1 MPDSLADF
9 MPDGVTDRLR
19 AEAARRGPLNV
30 AASCL
35 AWGGRYAAGRARLG
49 RPPGHSVRRRAAV
62 PEFHHRYHYTWMNER
77 AVELALARQ
86 VVEGVDAA
94 DLLEVGN
101 VLAHYVRDGHTVV
114 DLYEHAP
121 GVINADVV
129 DTGLDRRF
137 PLIVSIS
144 TLEHVGF
151 DEDVVDPDKPARA
164 VEHLRGLLAPGGR
177 LWATIPVGYNAV
189 DGRRVR
195 EGALGFDRVRA
206 LRRDLAPPGLAPRSS
221 WTRCGRAEYDRLLV
235 QPPTGLL
242 VLRDWGDATAS
253 PNGSASSALVGR
265 RAQVRGVVDGHRR
278 WSDAGG
284 GHRA

>member
-1 MPDSLADF
+1 

-19 AEAARRGPLNV
+19 AEAARRGPLTV

-35 AWGGRYAAGRARLG
+35 GWGGRYAVGRARLG
-49 RPPGHSVRRRAAV
+49 RGARTFSYEGQAV

-86 VVEGVDAA
+86 VVDGVEAS

-101 VLAHYVRDGHTVV
+101 VLAHYLRDGHTVV
-114 DLYEHAP
+114 DLYERAP

-129 DTGLDRRF
+129 DTGLERRF

-151 DEDVVDPDKPARA
+151 DEDVADPEKPARA
-164 VEHLRGLLAPGGR
+164 IEHLRGLLAPGGR
-177 LWATIPVGYNAV
+177 LWATIPVGYNASM
-189 DGRRVR
+189 DERIR

-206 LRRDLAPPGLAPRSS
+206 LRRSSPRQGWRQVDVDQVWS
-221 WTRCGRAEYDRLLV
+221 AEYDRLLFSA
-235 QPPTGLL
+235 TGLL
-242 VLRDWGDATAS
+242 VCEL
-253 PNGSASSALVGR
+253 SA
-265 RAQVRGVVDGHRR
+265 
-278 WSDAGG
+278 
-284 GHRA
+284 